1 MGVGRRISV
10 AGEMLCHRE
19 HAIIL
24 QTTGEGDAVTSHRVG
39 IFAERAH
46 TDGRIVGVVVHIEHG
61 CKIHVYADSATL
73 ACHFTAIFIEQTV
86 IVDCAENHILGE
98 LGGIFQSHRESPLGI
113 DGDEQRYFAQSLSL
127 VVDSGLRQD
136 VAAGVEQTAYFVFLH
151 HLFRRFER
159 SRLGTRCEVKHHQ
172 LCNLLI
178 ECEPRHRGIDP
189 VVHCIGIYAVENL
202 GLTSRCYHRS
212 RHCNE
217 HGG

>member
-1 MGVGRRISV
+1 MGVGRRITV
-10 AGEMLCHRE
+10 TGEVLCHRE
-19 HAIIL
+19 HAIVFHA
-24 QTTGEGDAVTSHRVG
+24 TCKSDAVTSHRVG

-61 CKIHVYADSATL
+61 CKIHVYAYCAAL
-73 ACHFTAIFIEQTV
+73 ASHFAAIFIEQTV

-159 SRLGTRCEVKHHQ
+159 SGLGAWCEVKHHQ
-172 LCNLLI
+172 LCYLLI
-178 ECEPRHRGIDP
+178 E
-189 VVHCIGIYAVENL
+189 
-202 GLTSRCYHRS
+202 
-212 RHCNE
+212 
-217 HGG
+217 

>member
-1 MGVGRRISV
+1 
-10 AGEMLCHRE
+10 MLCHRE

-61 CKIHVYADSATL
+61 CKIHVYAYCAAL
-73 ACHFTAIFIEQTV
+73 ASHFAAIFIEQTV

-98 LGGIFQSHRESPLGI
+98 LGGIFQSHRQTPLCI
-113 DGDEQRYFAQSLSL
+113 DGDEQRNFAQCLCL
-127 VVDSGLRQD
+127 IVDSGLRQD
-136 VAAGVEQTAYFVFLH
+136 VAAGVEQSAYLVFLH
-151 HLFRRFER
+151 HFSRRFE
-159 SRLGTRCEVKHHQ
+159 SARLGTRCEVKHHQ